1 MATKRARRPTSV
13 DPSLCVQALRM
24 RRAAH
29 RVSKWA
35 PGGQADEGQ
44 AARNRATALADLL
57 MEAEGLRRLLDEPG
71 KRPPSRRRAAMNG
84 APTEAE
90 GAQPGDEA
98 AQAEE
103 PADPN
108 GTPALPL

>member
-1 MATKRARRPTSV
+1 MAVKRAKRPTSI

-29 RVSKWA
+29 RVGKWA
-35 PGGQADEGQ
+35 PGGQDDEGQ
-44 AARNRATALADLL
+44 AARNRASALADLL
-57 MEAEGLRRLLDEPG
+57 VEAEGLRRLLDEPG
-71 KRPPSRRRAAMNG
+71 KRPPTRRKAG
-84 APTEAE
+84 EAPPPEAE

-98 AQAEE
+98 TQAEE